1 MNDWPVFIA
10 APLVLLAPAAHA
22 AVYLTSDQAQQAIFP
37 GAKFAAAPVTLT
49 DAQQRSIET
58 RSGVP
63 VHSREQRIWR
73 VSGGPSGA
81 GWFILDEVT
90 GKHELITYA
99 VGLDPQGT
107 VRGVEI
113 LEYRESYG
121 YQIRDAQWREQFRG
135 KKAGDPLKLDVDIRN
150 ISGATLSCRHV
161 TDGIKRLLALYE
173 VVLK

>member
-1 MNDWPVFIA
+1 MNNWPVFIA
-10 APLVLLAPAAHA
+10 APVVLLAPVAHA
-22 AVYLTSDQAQQAIFP
+22 AVYLSAEQAQQTIFP
-37 GAKFAAAPVTLT
+37 GATFAPASVSLT
-49 DAQQRSIET
+49 GAQQRAIES
-58 RSGVP
+58 RSGVSIR
-63 VHSREQRIWR
+63 SREQKIWR
-73 VSGGPSGA
+73 ASGGPSGG

-90 GKHELITYA
+90 GKHDLITYA
-99 VGLDPQGT
+99 VGLDPHGT

-121 YQIRDAQWREQFRG
+121 YQIRDAQWRGQFRG
-135 KKAGDPLKLDVDIRN
+135 KKAGDPLRLDADIRN

>member
-1 MNDWPVFIA
+1 MKDWPVFIA
-10 APLVLLAPAAHA
+10 APVVLLAPAAHG
-22 AVYLTSDQAQQAIFP
+22 AVYLTPDQAQQAIFP
-37 GAKFAAAPVTLT
+37 GARFSASSVKLT
-49 DAQQRSIET
+49 DAQQRAIESK
-58 RSGVP
+58 SGV
-63 VHSREQRIWR
+63 SGRLREQTIWR
-73 VSGGPSGA
+73 VSGGPPGG

-99 VGLDPQGT
+99 VGLDSQGT

-121 YQIRDAQWREQFRG
+121 YQIRDPQWRAQFRG
-135 KKAGDPLKLDVDIRN
+135 KKAGDALKLDADIRN